1 MVARDVLGTDSLREM
16 HREPLGKASGIHE
29 DQRRTV
35 LGNQLGDAGVDLLP
49 HFCRHHRLE
58 RRRWNLERE
67 IEGPDMAGVDN
78 RRQRL
83 AGPYEELRDLFDRP
97 LCRRQADALGTL
109 SDERVE
115 PCEC

>member
-1 MVARDVLGTDSLREM
+1 MARNAFGAEPFGQM
-16 HREPLGKASGIHE
+16 HRQALAQPPGVHE
-29 DQRRTV
+29 HERRAV

-83 AGPYEELRDLFDRP
+83 AGSYEELRDLFDRP
-97 LCRRQADALGTL
+97 LCRRQADSLGTL